1 MKNTIRHLI
10 AMSCAVLLGGC
21 ALSSSSAAHEAAN
34 QAPGTADQARDGFPE
49 FSWDHVPLYAHAGIG
64 DGLEPEQYKFLAD
77 HFDLIC
83 LSGGALRGKGSIE
96 PNIAAGA
103 RAIKQ
108 RNPKAKVLSYWAADM
123 LKHQWKLS
131 NATFPKDGHLPK
143 SKYFDVKNQDVR
155 DWWSDV
161 GGKAVHEYSCDGFF
175 ADGVLRWFPRR
186 LGHQKT
192 ADADAAMKAMF
203 KEAKQKKGP
212 GN

>member
-10 AMSCAVLLGGC
+10 AMSCAVLLGV
-21 ALSSSSAAHEAAN
+21 SSSSAALEAAN

-123 LKHQWKLS
+123 LKGQWKLS
-131 NATFPKDGHLPK
+131 NA
-143 SKYFDVKNQDVR
+143 
-155 DWWSDV
+155 SD
-161 GGKAVHEYSCDGFF
+161 S
-175 ADGVLRWFPRR
+175 R
-186 LGHQKT
+186 
-192 ADADAAMKAMF
+192 
-203 KEAKQKKGP
+203 
-212 GN
+212 